1 MTDISI
7 ITATFNAETTVRHC
21 LDSVQNQQ
29 GVTVEH
35 IIIDGGSKDRTLD
48 MVRESGHVVKVISE
62 PDNGIYDA
70 MNKGVKLAGGDIVG
84 ILNADD
90 FYAAEDTLAAVV
102 GAFSDPE
109 VDACYGDLVY
119 VDNSKSSVGSWRSA
133 VGGGRLESDDAFKV
147 IRYWKSGG
155 FDPRK
160 FYWGWMP
167 PHPTFFVR
175 RDLYDKYGV
184 FNLELGSAADYEI
197 MLRFLV
203 KCGVK
208 AAYLPE
214 VLVKM
219 RTGGVSNASIK
230 NRLAANRMDR
240 KAWQVNGLRPYPWT
254 LWMKPARKVGQWF
267 VKTV

>member
-48 MVRESGHVVKVISE
+48 MVREIDHVAKVISE

-90 FYAAEDTLAAVV
+90 FYTGEQVLSMVAKAFRDDAV
-102 GAFSDPE
+102 G
-109 VDACYGDLVY
+109 ACYGDLQY
-119 VDNSKSSVGSWRSA
+119 VR
-133 VGGGRLESDDAFKV
+133 ESEESGVRGEERTFKV
-147 IRYWKSGG
+147 IRHWASGE
-155 FDPRK
+155 FNPQK

-175 RDLYDKYGV
+175 RKVYEKYGL

-203 KCGVK
+203 RYKVK
-208 AAYLPE
+208 AAYIPE

-219 RTGGVSNASIK
+219 RTGGVSNASVG
-230 NRLAANRMDR
+230 NRMAANRMDR
-240 KAWQVNGLRPYPWT
+240 KAWTVNALKPYPWT
-254 LWMKPARKVGQWF
+254 LWMKPMRKIGQWF
-267 VKTV
+267 LRK